1 VIRGSNFFEV
11 ATVQIG
17 TLGNLTNVVVLNAS
31 TIRATTRPAPS
42 AGARDVCVANQPFD
56 ISSCASG
63 AFTYDAPPPTDP
75 MTTVD
80 VSLGFGDSITFGT
93 TCRPSPSTG
102 IACDVRITGYPA
114 RLQSLLAAR
123 YRAQS
128 ITVTGAG
135 LPGECASIAGCN
147 GTSGGRFRLPGTMQ
161 PAQDLVIILEGV
173 NDLNN
178 GRSAASIRDA
188 LREMANAAR
197 GQGKQVVL
205 CTLPPVVPDSLS
217 GQFKADPGQIAQLN
231 ALIDQVAAQ
240 DGHVRVDMTAAFG
253 SNPGQFLSLDG
264 LHPNDAGYQRMAEAI
279 RDKIVER
286 FEVRP

>member
-1 VIRGSNFFEV
+1 M
-11 ATVQIG
+11 
-17 TLGNLTNVVVLNAS
+17 LNAT

-42 AGARDVCVANQPFD
+42 AGARDVCVANQPLD
-56 ISSCASG
+56 TSSCLSG
-63 AFTYDAPPPTDP
+63 AFTYDAPPLTNP

-123 YRAQS
+123 YPAQS

-135 LPGECASIAGCN
+135 LPGECASISDCN
-147 GTSGGRFRLPGTMQ
+147 GTPGGRVRLPGTMQ
-161 PAQDLVIILEGV
+161 PAQDLVIILEGI
-173 NDLNN
+173 NDLNQ

-188 LREMANAAR
+188 LREMANSAR

-205 CTLPPVVPDSLS
+205 CTLTPVVPDSIS

-231 ALIDQVAAQ
+231 ALIDQLAAQ

-253 SNPGQFLSLDG
+253 SNPEQFLSLDG
-264 LHPNDAGYQRMAEAI
+264 LHPNDAGYHRMAEAI
-279 RDKIVER
+279 RDKLVER